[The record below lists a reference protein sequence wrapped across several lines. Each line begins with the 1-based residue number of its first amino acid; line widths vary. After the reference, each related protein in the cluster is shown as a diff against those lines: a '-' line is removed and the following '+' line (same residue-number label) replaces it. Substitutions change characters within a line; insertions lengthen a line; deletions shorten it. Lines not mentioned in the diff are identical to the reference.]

1 MILEPNWRREFS
13 LSMCQEPANANLQL
27 TCRSCLKKKRLAP
40 DLGVSFNGGWPNFQG
55 QASDE
60 LVFPTGPYTHHVAEH
75 QALNFQFPASEIK
88 EGWNTLVVFNNN
100 QKRNTTEERQ
110 ENSVHIVSIELGV
123 KKA

>member
-1 MILEPNWRREFS
+1 
-13 LSMCQEPANANLQL
+13 MCQEPANANLQL
-27 TCRSCLKKKRLAP
+27 TVQVIFERKAAAP
-40 DLGVSFNGGWPNFQG
+40 DLGVSFNGGWPSFQA
-55 QASDE
+55 QASGE

-110 ENSVHIVSIELGV
+110 QNSVHIVSIELGV